1 MGFAKF
7 ANASVVQPAINKA
20 GWDDIRH
27 AAVGLGPNFDERI
40 GTQAQVI
47 LQKYDPSKYLLSHC
61 SIIASVDTEK
71 PGQPLGK
78 QMFDGV
84 QIDRKYPDYYI
95 TVGTSKYVNNNQDA
109 WERKLLLAAYKTFIG
124 AENYVEHIQIP
135 ELSKGKIID
144 AAARDIGDSIYVDI
158 LVATDKKHKALIEA
172 ITNGSLATLS
182 MGCFVP
188 GTPVTMADGRRIPI
202 EEVAP
207 GDMVLTHKGRTRE
220 VTNKQ
225 VRGGRWGMR
234 RIEVVGVPDAIES
247 TDNHPFFVL
256 RPAKACA
263 CGCGEELHTT
273 DADPV
278 RRMYKRFKTGHQ
290 LRVLNPNGT
299 YSLDDL
305 RTRKERL
312 SEIQTLKVEEV
323 RADELKVGDYVIL
336 PKLDAETV
344 DDPGVSRARLLGYFL
359 AEGSFLKYK
368 GVPTEV
374 QFNFSLEEKTTFVDE
389 TLRLLEEAFP
399 GCSPWVQDRPD
410 RRTCTIHVYGRSI
423 AAWFLAHGG
432 EYSHLKRL
440 SSEVMRWSSESQLEL
455 LGAWLNGDG
464 CRHITNGN
472 TIGTT
477 TSYDLACQL
486 QVISTRCGLPVR
498 MECMFG
504 GKSVAVS
511 EAVVGGVSSRHEE
524 TGKLAAF
531 NLYYPKSSS
540 VALANVSSKAPT
552 NSQGQGER
560 HLRSLDNM
568 VVFPITKIESFEYE
582 GFVHDMEVE
591 EDHSY
596 LVHGLAVHNCHVGFT
611 VCTKCGNVAEDEL
624 QLCRHIKYQKGNFF
638 LDPMGKRRKIAE
650 LCGHI
655 DAEPGSVKFIEGSW
669 VANPAFTGAVLRNI
683 LDPAS
688 AQMAELTRKKIQ
700 VAFSHPTRVADPN
713 MLQKA
718 ARLAPVGLGSRAVP
732 SDHLAY
738 LFDGPS
744 LGELHATTP
753 FSTQGKAEAN
763 LAARRE
769 EIASKRGQ
777 QDFPGEG
784 DAGGGEQAAPAEPA
798 EPEDPLKKVVDD
810 LYKVLK
816 DHVVTRVRD
825 DISKDEAGNV
835 KDILDE
841 NRSNESLIKSALR
854 YGKWRERAK
863 MIMASVKTPST
874 SRSVLAGLIL
884 HDLGGWEAVR
894 RANRFSGREILVM
907 SRLIDRLTKRSSM
920 AGDARIYRTVIAVG
934 GTGQYSD
941 VNLYLSACRKVVG
954 RELMESEKAQFVEK
968 GRLYSLGL

>member
-84 QIDRKYPDYYI
+84 QIDRQFPDYYI

-158 LVATDKKHKALIEA
+158 LVATDKKHKALIDA

-182 MGCFVP
+182 MG
-188 GTPVTMADGRRIPI
+188 
-202 EEVAP
+202 
-207 GDMVLTHKGRTRE
+207 
-220 VTNKQ
+220 
-225 VRGGRWGMR
+225 
-234 RIEVVGVPDAIES
+234 
-247 TDNHPFFVL
+247 
-256 RPAKACA
+256 
-263 CGCGEELHTT
+263 
-273 DADPV
+273 
-278 RRMYKRFKTGHQ
+278 
-290 LRVLNPNGT
+290 
-299 YSLDDL
+299 
-305 RTRKERL
+305 
-312 SEIQTLKVEEV
+312 
-323 RADELKVGDYVIL
+323 
-336 PKLDAETV
+336 
-344 DDPGVSRARLLGYFL
+344 
-359 AEGSFLKYK
+359 
-368 GVPTEV
+368 
-374 QFNFSLEEKTTFVDE
+374 
-389 TLRLLEEAFP
+389 
-399 GCSPWVQDRPD
+399 
-410 RRTCTIHVYGRSI
+410 
-423 AAWFLAHGG
+423 
-432 EYSHLKRL
+432 
-440 SSEVMRWSSESQLEL
+440 
-455 LGAWLNGDG
+455 
-464 CRHITNGN
+464 
-472 TIGTT
+472 
-477 TSYDLACQL
+477 
-486 QVISTRCGLPVR
+486 
-498 MECMFG
+498 
-504 GKSVAVS
+504 
-511 EAVVGGVSSRHEE
+511 
-524 TGKLAAF
+524 
-531 NLYYPKSSS
+531 
-540 VALANVSSKAPT
+540 
-552 NSQGQGER
+552 
-560 HLRSLDNM
+560 
-568 VVFPITKIESFEYE
+568 
-582 GFVHDMEVE
+582 
-591 EDHSY
+591 
-596 LVHGLAVHNCHVGFT
+596 CHVGFT

-655 DAEPGSVKFIEGSW
+655 DREPGSVKFIEGSW

-700 VAFSHPTRVADPN
+700 VAFSHPTRVADPT

-718 ARLAPVGLGSRAVP
+718 ARLAPIGVGSRAVP
-732 SDHLAY
+732 SDYLAY
-738 LFDGPS
+738 LFDGAPI
-744 LGELHATTP
+744 GTLHAP
-753 FSTQGKAEAN
+753 PAFSTQAKAEQLRAERHAEVQSVYEN
-763 LAARRE
+763 RTAE
-769 EIASKRGQ
+769 
-777 QDFPGEG
+777 QDFPGES
-784 DAGGGEQAAPAEPA
+784 DTGGGEQVAPA

-854 YGKWRERAK
+854 YAKWRERAK
-863 MIMASVKTPST
+863 VIMASVKTPST

-954 RELMESEKAQFVEK
+954 RELMESEKAQLVEK